1 MSRVL
6 GLGLKPQPHTPST
19 GPARPKRNAARP
31 RLAPWHRQVKVVHG
45 RLRILDREVGT
56 TGAARHLAARKHQER
71 QAKNARD
78 IRCKGVTAEDVST
91 SPRCR
96 THPGRGDL
104 IDQRSTCFY
113 STSWPLAHPILYS
126 TKRPFAP
133 RKQKKVNA
141 TQQQRV
147 TQPLSTSACVRL
159 GLRKDSNLRW
169 RPTLQLY
176 MKGVRASSLLTS
188 KARELLKRTHKLS
201 LHKIYSL
208 YSFGAQKKA
217 HASLNA
223 PVHSPGAHLHPQ
235 PKVSHL

>member
-147 TQPLSTSACVRL
+147 TQPPFHFGVCS
-159 GLRKDSNLRW
+159 LR
-169 RPTLQLY
+169 
-176 MKGVRASSLLTS
+176 TS
-188 KARELLKRTHKLS
+188 KRQQSPLASNFTT
-201 LHKIYSL
+201 LHEGCEGFFTLDIKSQRA
-208 YSFGAQKKA
+208 FEK
-217 HASLNA
+217 N
-223 PVHSPGAHLHPQ
+223 PQ
-235 PKVSHL
+235 VVSTQDI